1 MKRGITARWQGVP
14 LVVFEDAETCESRCI
29 NGLHVQTFI
38 RSPFRTNGGTIITFA
53 SGDTVTVT
61 ENFDHVF
68 RILTG
73 QVDG

>member
-1 MKRGITARWQGVP
+1 MKRGITARWRGVP
-14 LVVFEDAETCESRCI
+14 LVVFQDADTGDSRCI

-38 RSPFRTNGGTIITFA
+38 TSPFPHTKGGTIITFA

-61 ENFDHVF
+61 EFDAVF